1 MARLLEFCPCFQR
14 HRVVVL
20 KPHLGRRLTHSG
32 SRRQQITS
40 PMKQA
45 IGVVVLFTVFL
56 TPAAYVLGNL
66 EAFKKG

>member
-1 MARLLEFCPCFQR
+1 MFFSHLFQ
-14 HRVVVL
+14 
-20 KPHLGRRLTHSG
+20 
-32 SRRQQITS
+32 
-40 PMKQA
+40 KQA